1 MRLPFRTPIPQRDGV
16 LAAPLLAAKRPTSPR
31 KTRVGG
37 FGRRPAHRARKNT
50 PQVPNSR
57 RVACGRGY
65 KAASGRAWFI
75 CRDPKEE
82 DGGRNLYAFLHN
94 NSINHVDLLGW
105 HSADD
110 YYDGSRSYGG
120 FGGTGGSGGGG
131 GSMLSTVMQMHA
143 ANNGGEGLDMLQR
156 LSGGGRIEQWLN
168 EDLAAYETLVVTGQW
183 PTSYRPS
190 TTKSGHDSVGT
201 VTLGP
206 LTDAD
211 TGEVIIPAQAPNSG
225 DTPSF
230 VPAPRDLLGT
240 SEYYA
245 WRNANTPESYQND
258 TGPNYLT
265 EFAPKYFN
273 KFVQLDK
280 DWGGV
285 FPGIHKWV
293 NATKLELQLAL
304 EAQLRNNPA
313 LQDTRADLMRAA
325 FRTHPDAYRQGFF
338 GELTYLEKSIVALH
352 LDRNDMMAAGWGTAI
367 MTVIDSRDFFL
378 PSERDF
384 KVFGPF
390 RKP

>member
-1 MRLPFRTPIPQRDGV
+1 MARPLRIEYPGTSCHVIHRGRCRRGAGTPPRRPGPRRGSRPP
-16 LAAPLLAAKRPTSPR
+16 APL
-31 KTRVGG
+31 
-37 FGRRPAHRARKNT
+37 GR
-50 PQVPNSR
+50 
-57 RVACGRGY
+57 
-65 KAASGRAWFI
+65 FI
-75 CRDPKEE
+75 TRDPIEE
-82 DGGRNLYAFLHN
+82 AGGLNLYAFCGN
-94 NSINHVDLLGW
+94 DGVNRFDLLGM
-105 HSADD
+105 
-110 YYDGSRSYGG
+110 DGDTFDNLRRGDPVGG
-120 FGGTGGSGGGG
+120 NGSSGGGTGNSDAESPTGKDRSPPGESKPDKSEPIFHLPPLIVRANTGDDGSF
-131 GSMLSTVMQMHA
+131 TV
-143 ANNGGEGLDMLQR
+143 EDRIQR
-156 LSGGGRIEQWLN
+156 YQN
-168 EDLAAYETLVVTGQW
+168 ELTMGQK
-183 PTSYRPS
+183 R
-190 TTKSGHDSVGT
+190 D
-201 VTLGP
+201 
-206 LTDAD
+206 D
-211 TGEVIIPAQAPNSG
+211 PNRA

-240 SEYYA
+240 IDYYA
-245 WRNANTPESYQND
+245 WRNANMPESYKND

-325 FRTHPDAYRQGFF
+325 FRTHPDAYRRGFF

-352 LDRNDMMAAGWGTAI
+352 LDRNDMMAAGWGTAV